1 MYVASNRWFGM
12 RIGLISA
19 IFLAFVVYSAVS
31 LADSEYTKL
40 SQVLLYNILVNGM
53 IYCTV

>member
-1 MYVASNRWFGM
+1 MYVASNQWFGM
-12 RIGLISA
+12 RIDLISA

-40 SQVLLYNILVNGM
+40 SQVLLYNIFVNGM
-53 IYCTV
+53 IYCIV

>member
-12 RIGLISA
+12 RIDLISA
-19 IFLAFVVYSAVS
+19 IFLAFGIYSAVS

-40 SQVLLYNILVNGM
+40 SQVLLYNIFVNGM